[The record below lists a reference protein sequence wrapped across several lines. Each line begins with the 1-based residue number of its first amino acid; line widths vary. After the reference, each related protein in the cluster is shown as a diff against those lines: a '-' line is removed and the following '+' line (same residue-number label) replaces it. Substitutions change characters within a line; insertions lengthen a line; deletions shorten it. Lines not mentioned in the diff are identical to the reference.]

1 MRLFFVPNTCA
12 LIPHVTLRELGV
24 PFALEKVGM
33 PDKKLSNGDDYFK
46 FNPKGQVP
54 ALQLDN
60 GEVLTEAGLIAKYL
74 SDSNGGKLFPT
85 QGFDRVRA
93 EEWLNFFATELHKGL
108 SPLYAPTAGD
118 EFKSWLFANRIAP
131 RLDHLNAY
139 LEGREWMLNGG
150 FSILDIYALYSARGL
165 KSRNIDLSKW
175 SNITALHDR
184 VAARQSF
191 KDAVAAGA

>member
-33 PDKKLSNGDDYFK
+33 PDKKLANGDDYFK

-60 GEVLTEAGLIAKYL
+60 GEILTEAGLIAKYL

-108 SPLYAPTAGD
+108 SPLYSPKATD
-118 EFKSWLFANRIAP
+118 EFKGWLNDNRIAP
-131 RLDHLNAY
+131 RWDYLNQR
-139 LEGREWMLNGG
+139 LEGREWVLDA
-150 FSILDIYALYSARGL
+150 FSILDIYAFYSGRGY
-165 KSRNIDLSKW
+165 KSRGYDFAKW
-175 SNITALHDR
+175 PNVQAHHER
-184 VAARQSF
+184 MAARQSV
-191 KDAVAAGA
+191 KDAIAAGA